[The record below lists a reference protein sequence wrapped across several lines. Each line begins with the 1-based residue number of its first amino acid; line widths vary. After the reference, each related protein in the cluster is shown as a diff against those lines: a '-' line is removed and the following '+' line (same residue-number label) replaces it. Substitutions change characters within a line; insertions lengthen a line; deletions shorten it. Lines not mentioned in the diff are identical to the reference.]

1 MKTAHAQRK
10 PLSRY
15 NIYSLQPHTTVTIAT
30 LEVCSDRSVSRQPPL
45 TDVVLAD
52 ALPSSRPVDV
62 AIWYDVTGSCGSNDA
77 VQDTC
82 PGAVRAG
89 ARVCYPDGGGGGGRC
104 MVVHDDIDGVSA

>member
-1 MKTAHAQRK
+1 MTAHAQRK

-15 NIYSLQPHTTVTIAT
+15 NIYSLQPHSTVTIAT
-30 LEVCSDRSVSRQPPL
+30 LEVCSEGSVSRQPPL

-62 AIWYDVTGSCGSNDA
+62 AIWYDVTGSCGSNEA

-82 PGAVRAG
+82 PDAVRVG
-89 ARVCYPDGGGGGGRC
+89 VGVRWPGGGGLGGGGQ
-104 MVVHDDIDGVSA
+104 VHGSA